1 MSLFMCTLN
10 REQCSRCGETTLQ
23 HVDVQGDGAGRK
35 WMLWRCER
43 CQFEKT
49 APLLRPASRDSRTV
63 IC

>member
-1 MSLFMCTLN
+1 MSLFMCTLH
-10 REQCSRCGETTLQ
+10 REKCSQCGEASLQ

-35 WMLWRCER
+35 WMLWRCHR

-49 APLLRPASRDSRTV
+49 SPLLPAVRRDSRRV